1 MDKDIKSSYSKKEY
15 VFPSGKVEYIQGF
28 EHFAINELINGENIN
43 ETDIII
49 GSKNVP
55 EIWYFDNNN
64 KKRRY
69 YVDIYIPSQNRC
81 IEIKSKYT
89 YETNKQINILKEIAT
104 KNLGYK
110 YEIWIYNNKG
120 EKITCYE

>member
-110 YEIWIYNNKG
+110 YFL
-120 EKITCYE
+120 